1 MLEDYSLSSLT
12 QFINSPLGRQLRDE
26 MAQCGSH
33 AEFVPFFSP
42 YLVDGRLDDS
52 GVCRNGSFSFLCFII
67 HAKEF
72 VYFLVVVV
80 VSNKFSPFSYS

>member
-33 AEFVPFFSP
+33 AEFVPFFFP
-42 YLVDGRLDDS
+42 PTWLMDD
-52 GVCRNGSFSFLCFII
+52 
-67 HAKEF
+67 
-72 VYFLVVVV
+72 
-80 VSNKFSPFSYS
+80 

>member
-1 MLEDYSLSSLT
+1 MLEDYSLFSLT

-72 VYFLVVVV
+72 VYFLVVVA
-80 VSNKFSPFSYS
+80 SNKFSPISYS